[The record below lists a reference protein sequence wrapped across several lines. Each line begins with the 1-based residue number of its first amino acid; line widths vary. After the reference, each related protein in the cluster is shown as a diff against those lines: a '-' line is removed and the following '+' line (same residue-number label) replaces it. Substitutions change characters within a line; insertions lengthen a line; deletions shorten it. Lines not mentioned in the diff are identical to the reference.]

1 MSSSHGGPAAK
12 DNLEPV
18 EYLGT
23 SPSTCPPRRCFH
35 QALVGGSDAWWWMKC
50 PHVKLFSTGIS
61 KRKGRRWSWFSV
73 DFPTKHGL
81 NGGAGPC
88 RPPDVAE
95 IRVAP
100 QGLSWK
106 GGGKFLLLKEFW
118 RYEPMLS
125 QYGCGSRIDLD
136 LGIKGIIGFVILS
149 IPTSS
154 NHQFWESISLHGSPR
169 ERENYLAS
177 T

>member
-35 QALVGGSDAWWWMKC
+35 QALVGRSDAWWWMKC
-50 PHVKLFSTGIS
+50 PHVKLFSTEIF
-61 KRKGRRWSWFSV
+61 KLKGRRWSWFSV

-88 RPPDVAE
+88 GPPRCGRDTSSPT
-95 IRVAP
+95 R
-100 QGLSWK
+100 S
-106 GGGKFLLLKEFW
+106 FLDCDNSGRRHVFVVERFLKTWTNAKSIWLWLKNRLGYQRDHWFCYLEYSNIFQ
-118 RYEPMLS
+118 PS
-125 QYGCGSRIDLD
+125 I
-136 LGIKGIIGFVILS
+136 LGINKFAWF
-149 IPTSS
+149 T
-154 NHQFWESISLHGSPR
+154 
-169 ERENYLAS
+169 
-177 T
+177 

>member
-1 MSSSHGGPAAK
+1 MSSKEMFSSG
-12 DNLEPV
+12 
-18 EYLGT
+18 LG
-23 SPSTCPPRRCFH
+23 R
-35 QALVGGSDAWWWMKC
+35 SDACRMKC
-50 PHVKLFSTGIS
+50 PHVKLFSTGII

-81 NGGAGPC
+81 NDGAGPC
-88 RPPDVAE
+88 GPPDVAE

-100 QGLSWK
+100 QGLSWTVTIQ
-106 GGGKFLLLKEFW
+106 GGGMFLLLKEFW

-125 QYGCGSRIDLD
+125 QHGCGSRID